1 MGAKVRI
8 RSIAGNLPMLQ
19 NKHMN
24 NIYLNNAENIVGK
37 NNVVLHPDDQSG
49 GSTDMGDLSQI
60 LPIIH
65 PRSGGAEGTG
75 HGNNY
80 FIKDYEKSVINP
92 AKAMATTI
100 IDLLWPDD
108 MQINE
113 VINNHKPNYSISEY
127 IALQNKRMGND
138 FNDYTS

>member
-1 MGAKVRI
+1 MRVR
-8 RSIAGNLPMLQ
+8 RPRLVARGRPRALQ
-19 NKHMN
+19 QRDRGHVLQ
-24 NIYLNNAENIVGK
+24 IPEDVCRQTA
-37 NNVVLHPDDQSG
+37 VLHPDDQSG

-113 VINNHKPNYSISEY
+113 VINNYKPNYSISEY
-127 IALQNKRMGND
+127 ITFQNKRMGND